1 MNRERLCIKN
11 WKGNKMRRLILLSN
25 SFPYDT
31 NEAYLES
38 EVLYYD
44 SFDRTDIFA
53 LSVQKGKKMRKM
65 PNYNIHITP
74 VFFKGK
80 LYYLLRCIF
89 LLGNKD
95 FYKEIKKLKN
105 NNALSLNRVKR
116 LIVFLVR
123 AEYETKYIVKNLI
136 KDKNIKKDK
145 VILYSYRF
153 EYQAYIAMKI
163 KKMFPYMTCVARAHR
178 YDLYEELNS
187 EKYIPFREEILE
199 TLDKIILIS
208 EDGKKYLEKKYPK
221 YISKYMISKL
231 GTQDFG
237 LGKQKRKH
245 VFRIATCSYIVPVKQ
260 LDKLIDSLKLLSYE
274 IEWVHFGNGVLY
286 QEIKEKALK
295 ELPKNIHACFMGFVE
310 NKKVL
315 DFYQK
320 HIVNLFINVSS
331 SEGIPVSVMEAI
343 SFGIPCI
350 VTNVGG
356 NGEIIHDKKN
366 GYLLEKDFQAQ
377 DLAKLIKKII
387 EMSEEEYRELC
398 DNARMFWEKE
408 YSADKNY
415 KKFVSELIEMNQ

>member
-1 MNRERLCIKN
+1 MK
-11 WKGNKMRRLILLSN
+11 RLILLTN

-44 SFDRTDIFA
+44 PFERTDIFA
-53 LSVQKGKKMRKM
+53 LSVQKGKKMRRM
-65 PNYNIHITP
+65 PDYNIHITP
-74 VFFKGK
+74 IFFKGK

-89 LLGNKD
+89 LLGNRN
-95 FYKEIKKLKN
+95 FYKEIKKLKDKEG
-105 NNALSLNRVKR
+105 LSFNKIKR
-116 LIVFLVR
+116 LIIFLVR
-123 AEYETKYIVKNLI
+123 AEYEAKYIIQKLL
-136 KDKNIKKDK
+136 KDKTIKKDK

-163 KKMFPYMTCVARAHR
+163 KKIFPNMTCIARAHG
-178 YDLYEELNS
+178 YDLYEERNS
-187 EKYIPFREEILE
+187 EKYIPFREEILK
-199 TLDKIILIS
+199 TLDKVILIS

-221 YISKYMISKL
+221 YNSKYMISRL

-237 LGKQKRKH
+237 LGKRERKP
-245 VFRIATCSYIVPVKQ
+245 VFRIVTCSYIVPVKQ
-260 LDKLIDSLKLLSYE
+260 LDKLIEALKLLSYE

-286 QEIKEKALK
+286 QEIREKALK
-295 ELPKNIHACFMGFVE
+295 ELPQNIHACFMGFVE

-331 SEGIPVSVMEAI
+331 SEGVPVSVMEAI

-366 GYLLEKDFQAQ
+366 GYLLDKKFPTQE
-377 DLAKLIKKII
+377 LAALIKKFI
-387 EMSEEEYRELC
+387 EMSEEDYRDLC
-398 DNARMFWEKE
+398 NNARMFWEKE
-408 YSADKNY
+408 YSATKNY
-415 KKFVSELIEMNQ
+415 KKFVSELIEMNK